1 METQRNGYTQRHIGE
16 AITLNSAPE
25 LVKYLH
31 IWLYRREE
39 NIEHF
44 FLGVGSMMW
53 PNHFY
58 IPFPHRTRNYMSI
71 GASLVEDID

>member
-1 METQRNGYTQRHIGE
+1 METQGDGHTQRHIGE
-16 AITLNSAPE
+16 AITLNSALE

-44 FLGVGSMMW
+44 FLGVGSMMRL
-53 PNHFY
+53 NHFY
-58 IPFPHRTRNYMSI
+58 IPFPHRTCNYMSI
-71 GASLVEDID
+71 EASLAEDID